1 MSPTNN
7 AVSTFLSK
15 QPQVQRPNPM
25 PYSTSP
31 LLQQSS
37 YPHQAQQLFQPQ
49 PHYPTTVH
57 HQASIA
63 THHPPNQ
70 FTYRQGNGFSVPSTS
85 SLGFSRYA
93 GPSPTHDPLPLLE
106 PLIGLVNAL
115 DHRGGFLG
123 SVSDTVSNGTKK

>member
-7 AVSTFLSK
+7 AVSTFVSK
-15 QPQVQRPNPM
+15 QLQVQRPNTM

-31 LLQQSS
+31 LLQQTS

-70 FTYRQGNGFSVPSTS
+70 FTYRQGNGFSVPASTS

-93 GPSPTHDPLPLLE
+93 GPSPNHDPQPLLD
-106 PLIGLVNAL
+106 PLIGLANAL
-115 DHRGGFLG
+115 DRGGFLG
-123 SVSDTVSNGTKK
+123 SVSDPGSNGTKK